1 MSLSMPVVL
10 QHVQTSSSTAN
21 QYRQRMLELSDFARS
36 PESPSAVSIRAM
48 SDPVYSSDTVRM
60 TEASLL
66 AVEANIQEMS
76 EQTEC
81 ILAFQL
87 AKASCDV
94 VRGSFSTLANES
106 QAHGRKM
113 V

>member
-1 MSLSMPVVL
+1 
-10 QHVQTSSSTAN
+10 
-21 QYRQRMLELSDFARS
+21 MLELSDFAQS
-36 PESPSAVSIRAM
+36 PESLSTVLIWAM
-48 SDPVYSSDTVRM
+48 SDLDPVYLSDMVRM
-60 TEASLL
+60 MEASLL

-76 EQTEC
+76 KQTEC

-87 AKASCDV
+87 AKASCNM

-106 QAHGRKM
+106 QAHGRKI

>member
-1 MSLSMPVVL
+1 MSMYSDQAGIVRAKELNSEPKVHPSLTAVL
-10 QHVQTSSSTAN
+10 IQ
-21 QYRQRMLELSDFARS
+21 
-36 PESPSAVSIRAM
+36 AM

-60 TEASLL
+60 TEALLL
-66 AVEANIQEMS
+66 AIEANIQEMS
-76 EQTEC
+76 MQTEC

-87 AKASCDV
+87 AKTSCDM
-94 VRGSFSTLANES
+94 VRGLFSGLANES